1 MKQNLNL
8 IKHWDDNIVE
18 RHILKEIEYLKNY
31 FPIQKFGS
39 LKYIDIGANVGKFYD
54 VLSRTYTIDGV
65 IMVEP
70 VPILFEYLSKKF
82 ESTPNC
88 KLYNFAL
95 SDRTGVT
102 KFHISEMENGSI
114 ENMNLG
120 LSRML
125 SNGEC
130 EVNMIDGKYFL
141 EKYVDDLESI
151 DFIKIDT
158 ENQDYSILKSIQPI
172 ISKLIKKPFILFEHN
187 YSSWMSEDDARKI
200 IYDFTTACDYE
211 TINFDN
217 LQGDEFIKPKNI

>member
-18 RHILKEIEYLKNY
+18 GHILREIEYLKNY
-31 FPIQKFGS
+31 FSIQKFKS
-39 LKYIDIGANVGKFYD
+39 LNYIDIGANVGKFYD

-82 ESTPNC
+82 ESTLNC

-102 KFHISEMENGSI
+102 KFHISEIENGTI

-125 SNGEC
+125 TNGEC
-130 EVNMIDGKYFL
+130 EVDMIDGKYFL

-158 ENQDYSILKSIQPI
+158 ENQDYSILKSIQPV

-187 YSSWMSEDDARKI
+187 YSSWMSEEDARKI